1 MLKSKDYKAVHGLSY
16 NGCSCCNS
24 PQSRRKARKS
34 AKRREERIEKKI
46 QVNAY

>member
-24 PQSRRKARKS
+24 SNARRAARKS
-34 AKRREERIEKKI
+34 AKRKEMRIEKKI
-46 QVNAY
+46 QTNAY